1 MSKIL
6 IINAG
11 KTFAHSKGA
20 LNISLTEV
28 ADSFLRDAGH
38 DVRVTNIE
46 QGYDVADEVQS
57 YLWADAIIYQ
67 MPGWWMGAPW
77 TLKNTSMKS
86 SPKATATCTKAMAV
100 AALTPRKNTVPVA

>member
-1 MSKIL
+1 MSNIL

-38 DVRVTNIE
+38 RVRVTKSRAICGPTLSSIRC
-46 QGYDVADEVQS
+46 QVGG
-57 YLWADAIIYQ
+57 WARR
-67 MPGWWMGAPW
+67 G
-77 TLKNTSMKS
+77 
-86 SPKATATCTKAMAV
+86 
-100 AALTPRKNTVPVA
+100 R